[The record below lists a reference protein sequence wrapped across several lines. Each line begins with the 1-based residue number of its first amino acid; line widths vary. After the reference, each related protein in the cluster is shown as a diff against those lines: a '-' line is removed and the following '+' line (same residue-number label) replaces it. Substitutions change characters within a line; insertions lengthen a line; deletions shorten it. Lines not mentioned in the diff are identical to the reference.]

1 MAEKHGRNTEVDVNE
16 IVDNMTLMDDD
27 FMNKVFDGNIP
38 ATGLV
43 LRTILGRDDIEVI
56 SVVGQDELQ
65 SPAVGGRRL
74 RLDIVAT
81 DKFGVMSDI
90 EVQRKKEGAH
100 PRRARFHS
108 SMLDSR
114 MLNEG
119 QEFQELRDSYTIFI
133 TEKDYY
139 KDGLPLYTI
148 ERQVQEN
155 GRGFPDGSHIIY
167 VNGEYDGDDAL
178 GRLMRDFKCK
188 HADDMYYTELADG
201 VRYFKEE
208 GGRDS
213 MCELVEQYAKKYA
226 ADKDAKIE
234 DLEAKNEDLEAKNEE
249 LEAEKEKVEAENQR
263 LREEL
268 AKLKK

>member
-1 MAEKHGRNTEVDVNE
+1 MAEKQEKTEEVDINE

-27 FMNKVFDGNIP
+27 FMNKVFDQNIP
-38 ATGLV
+38 AMGLV

-65 SPAVGGRRL
+65 SPIVGGRRL

-81 DKFGVMSDI
+81 DKNGVMSDI
-90 EVQRKKEGAH
+90 EVQRKKDGAH

-108 SMLDSR
+108 SMLDAR
-114 MLNEG
+114 MLKAG
-119 QEFQELRDSYTIFI
+119 QKFTELTDSHTIFI
-133 TEKDYY
+133 TEEDYFGTG
-139 KDGLPLYTI
+139 KPVYTI
-148 ERQVQEN
+148 HRYVEEN
-155 GRGFPDGSHIIY
+155 GEQFQDGSHIIY

-188 HADDMYYTELADG
+188 NAKDMYYPELAEG
-201 VRYFKEE
+201 VRYFKEA
-208 GGRDS
+208 GGRES

-234 DLEAKNEDLEAKNEE
+234 DLEAKNEDLEAKNED
-249 LEAEKEKVEAENQR
+249 LEAENLR

-268 AKLKK
+268 AKLKNK

>member
-1 MAEKHGRNTEVDVNE
+1 MAVRQERNIEVDVNE

-27 FMNKVFDGNIP
+27 FMNKVFDQNIS

-65 SPAVGGRRL
+65 SSVVGGRKL
-74 RLDIVAT
+74 RLDIVAK
-81 DKFGVMSDI
+81 DKSGVMSDI

-108 SMLDSR
+108 SMMDSR
-114 MLNEG
+114 MLKEG
-119 QEFQELRDSYTIFI
+119 EEFQQLRDSYTIFI

-155 GRGFPDGSHIIY
+155 GR
-167 VNGEYDGDDAL
+167 
-178 GRLMRDFKCK
+178 
-188 HADDMYYTELADG
+188 
-201 VRYFKEE
+201 
-208 GGRDS
+208 
-213 MCELVEQYAKKYA
+213 
-226 ADKDAKIE
+226 
-234 DLEAKNEDLEAKNEE
+234 
-249 LEAEKEKVEAENQR
+249 
-263 LREEL
+263 
-268 AKLKK
+268 

>member
-1 MAEKHGRNTEVDVNE
+1 MAEKQDRNMETDVNE

-27 FMNKVFDGNIP
+27 FLNKVFDGNIP
-38 ATGLV
+38 ATGRM

-56 SVVGQDELQ
+56 SVIAQDELQ
-65 SPAVGGRRL
+65 SPIVGGRKL

-81 DKFGVMSDI
+81 DKSGVMSDI

-114 MLNEG
+114 MLKEG

-139 KDGLPLYTI
+139 KKGLPLYTI
-148 ERQVQEN
+148 ERQILEY
-155 GRGFPDGSHIIY
+155 GDDFEDGSHIIY
-167 VNGEYDGDDAL
+167 VNGEYNEEDAL
-178 GRLMRDFKCK
+178 GRLMSDFKCK
-188 HADDMYYTELADG
+188 NAKDMYYPELAEG

-208 GGRDS
+208 KGRES
-213 MCELVEQYAKKYA
+213 MCELVERYAEKYAKKYA

-234 DLEAKNEDLEAKNEE
+234 DLEAKNEDLEA
-249 LEAEKEKVEAENQR
+249 ENQR
-263 LREEL
+263 LKEEL